1 MLPGF
6 RLERVRRQ
14 VGAPVFP
21 ILARD
26 TARTAPFAAATTV
39 KNAPKKTLYQFRGS
53 ESEVCPQ
60 KAAAVP
66 VPAVPAVQNPWS
78 VPTVSRYRDRPVPR
92 PARASKNRGLSLS
105 CNGPRTVHAGKIR
118 GLSPRFLSP
127 RFPANA
133 TGQQKP
139 WSVPVVHR
147 STHGSRRDRPRILP
161 HFRARHGLKGGVRS
175 RQSGEKRSRKAPPT
189 VPGFRICGLSP
200 ESCVPRKLPGFCS
213 LRGNMPSVGP

>member
-1 MLPGF
+1 VLPGF

-66 VPAVPAVQNPWS
+66 VPAVPAVPAVQNPQNPWS
-78 VPTVSRYRDRPVPR
+78 VPTVSRYRDRPG
-92 PARASKNRGLSLS
+92 PAKTVVCPCHA
-105 CNGPRTVHAGKIR
+105 TVHAGTDHGFSSLRRIALPQVLPSR
-118 GLSPRFLSP
+118 VAGHPRLDC
-127 RFPANA
+127 
-133 TGQQKP
+133 
-139 WSVPVVHR
+139 
-147 STHGSRRDRPRILP
+147 THCDTDSLVT
-161 HFRARHGLKGGVRS
+161 L
-175 RQSGEKRSRKAPPT
+175 
-189 VPGFRICGLSP
+189 ICELVQLTP
-200 ESCVPRKLPGFCS
+200 IYHPPGFCAPLPKGQS
-213 LRGNMPSVGP
+213 PS